1 MNLSLSD
8 SLEARGVEA
17 LDDPMMRTTRFT
29 VPCAWCAGRIS
40 TLISDRDLVAGK
52 TMLRVVSTALDD
64 SRAQHL
70 AVHRCATAGHDPG
83 DEDAGE
89 DEARFDWRPA

>member
-1 MNLSLSD
+1 MTPW
-8 SLEARGVEA
+8 A
-17 LDDPMMRTTRFT
+17 LGKLIPTCITDHALALVVVQNMR
-29 VPCAWCAGRIS
+29 S
-40 TLISDRDLVAGK
+40 
-52 TMLRVVSTALDD
+52 VVIAELDD

-70 AVHRCATAGHDPG
+70 AAARCATAGHDPG

>member
-1 MNLSLSD
+1 MNRSLSTL
-8 SLEARGVEA
+8 LEARGVA
-17 LDDPMMRTTRFT
+17 VLDDRARRTTELT
-29 VPCAWCAGRIS
+29 EPCAWCVGRVS
-40 TLISDRDLVAGK
+40 TTIADHDLVAGQD
-52 TMLRVVSTALDD
+52 LRSVVVSALDD

-70 AVHRCATAGHDPG
+70 AAHRCATVAQDPG